1 MISFIE
7 MVLGTVLSSFVV
19 VILSTFLAL
28 LVDFLFPS
36 FSKWTRMMLIF
47 IVIAVVLQPAFT
59 QLTLIRDIANQ
70 ISLSFVSIYPILT
83 AAMIAAGG
91 AFGMLNFQPAML
103 LFANG
108 AIVLTES
115 LLIPLL
121 TAALIFDLVSRILP
135 AVPFTKMADLI
146 RTALLGTVSAVV
158 AAYSIFI
165 TVGGTMSWALSGLA
179 SEPIKELIR
188 QNVPLI
194 GSFMTDSMGTLGRYS
209 SGAGVFAGG
218 WMITTIWTVALV
230 PSLKTLLTA
239 FFYRWT
245 AALIEPFADKD
256 ITGIIDDIGK
266 TLFVLCAISFLI
278 AFAFIYTAL
287 FSIILIKLITT
298 MK

>member
-7 MVLGTVLSSFVV
+7 TILGTVLSSFVI
-19 VILSTFLAL
+19 VIISTFMAL

-36 FSKWTRMMLIF
+36 FSKWTRMILIF
-47 IVIAVVLQPAFT
+47 IVVIVVLQPAFEH
-59 QLTLIRDIANQ
+59 LTLIRDIAHS
-70 ISLSFVSIYPILT
+70 ISMMFISIYPILT
-83 AAMIAAGG
+83 ASMIAAGG
-91 AFGMLNFQPAML
+91 AFSMLNFQPAML

-108 AIVLTES
+108 AIVLTERI
-115 LLIPLL
+115 LIPLL
-121 TAALIFDLVSRILP
+121 TGALIFDLVSRILP

-146 RTALLGTVSAVV
+146 RTTLLGAVSAVV

-165 TVGGTMSWALSGLA
+165 TVGGTMSWALTGLA

-194 GSFMTDSMGTLGRYS
+194 GSFMTDSMGTIGRYS
-209 SGAGVFAGG
+209 SGASVFAGG
-218 WMITTIWTVALV
+218 WLISAIWTVALI
-230 PSLKTLLTA
+230 PSFKTLLTA

-245 AALIEPFADKD
+245 AALIEPFANED
-256 ITGIIDDIGK
+256 ITGILDDIGR
-266 TLFVLCAISFLI
+266 TLFVLCAVSFLI

-287 FSIILIKLITT
+287 FSIILVKLITS

>member
-7 MVLGTVLSSFVV
+7 SILGTVLSSFV
-19 VILSTFLAL
+19 IIIIATFMAL

-36 FSKWTRMMLIF
+36 FVKWTRMILIF
-47 IVIAVVLQPAFT
+47 IVVTVVLQPAFEH
-59 QLTLIRDIANQ
+59 LTLIRDIANS
-70 ISLSFVSIYPILT
+70 ISMMFISIYPILT
-83 AAMIAAGG
+83 ASMVTAGG
-91 AFGMLNFQPAML
+91 AFSMLNFQPAML

-108 AIVLTES
+108 AIVLTEKV
-115 LLIPLL
+115 LIPLL
-121 TAALIFDLVSRILP
+121 TAALILDLVSRILP

-146 RTALLGTVSAVV
+146 RTTLLGTVSAVV

-165 TVGGTMSWALSGLA
+165 TVGGTMSWALTGLA

-194 GSFMTDSMGTLGRYS
+194 GSFMTESMGTIGRYS
-209 SGAGVFAGG
+209 SGASVFAGG
-218 WMITTIWTVALV
+218 WLISAIWTVALI
-230 PSLKTLLTA
+230 PSFKTLLTA

-245 AALIEPFADKD
+245 AALIEPFANED
-256 ITGIIDDIGK
+256 ITGILDDIGR
-266 TLFVLCAISFLI
+266 TLFVLCAVSFLI

-287 FSIILIKLITT
+287 FSIILVKLITT

>member
-7 MVLGTVLSSFVV
+7 TILGTVLSSFV
-19 VILSTFLAL
+19 IIIISTFMAL

-36 FSKWTRMMLIF
+36 FAKWTRMILIF
-47 IVIAVVLQPAFT
+47 IVVTIVLQPA
-59 QLTLIRDIANQ
+59 LEHLALIRDIANS
-70 ISLSFVSIYPILT
+70 ISMMFISIYPILT
-83 AAMIAAGG
+83 ASMVAAGG
-91 AFGMLNFQPAML
+91 AFSMLNFQPAML

-108 AIVLTES
+108 AIVLTEKV
-115 LLIPLL
+115 LIPLL
-121 TAALIFDLVSRILP
+121 TTALILDLVTRILP

-146 RTALLGTVSAVV
+146 RTTLLGTVSAVV

-165 TVGGTMSWALSGLA
+165 TVGGTMSWALTGLA

-194 GSFMTDSMGTLGRYS
+194 GSFMTDSMGTIGRYS
-209 SGAGVFAGG
+209 SGASVFAGG
-218 WMITTIWTVALV
+218 WLISAIWTVALI
-230 PSLKTLLTA
+230 PSFKTLITA

-245 AALIEPFADKD
+245 AALIEPFANEDV
-256 ITGIIDDIGK
+256 TGILDDIGK
-266 TLFVLCAISFLI
+266 TLFVLCAVSFLI

-287 FSIILIKLITT
+287 FSIILVKLITT

>member
-7 MVLGTVLSSFVV
+7 TILGTVLSSFVI
-19 VILSTFLAL
+19 VIIATFMAL

-36 FSKWTRMMLIF
+36 FTKWTRMLLIF
-47 IVIAVVLQPAFT
+47 IVVMVVLQPAFEH
-59 QLTLIRDIANQ
+59 LTLIRDIAHS
-70 ISLSFVSIYPILT
+70 ISMMFISIYPILT
-83 AAMIAAGG
+83 ASMIAAGG
-91 AFGMLNFQPAML
+91 AFSILNFQPAML

-108 AIVLTES
+108 AIVLTERV
-115 LLIPLL
+115 LIPLL

-146 RTALLGTVSAVV
+146 RTTLLGTVSAVV

-194 GSFMTDSMGTLGRYS
+194 GSFMTDSMGTIGRYS
-209 SGAGVFAGG
+209 SGASVFAGG
-218 WMITTIWTVALV
+218 WLISAVWTVALV
-230 PSLKTLLTA
+230 PSMKTLLTA

-245 AALIEPFADKD
+245 AALIEPFANED
-256 ITGIIDDIGK
+256 ITGIVDDIGK